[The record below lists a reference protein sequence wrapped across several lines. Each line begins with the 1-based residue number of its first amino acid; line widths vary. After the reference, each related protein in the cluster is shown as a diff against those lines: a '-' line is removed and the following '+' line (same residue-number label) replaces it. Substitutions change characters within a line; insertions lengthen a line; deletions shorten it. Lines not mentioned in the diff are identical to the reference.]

1 LENATCANFFLRTA
15 FALISANV
23 CSPYKLAPICA
34 IKAAKVTKYK
44 NLAPPQKRKFREKG
58 ASFILEGAQDF
69 YI

>member
-1 LENATCANFFLRTA
+1 
-15 FALISANV
+15 V